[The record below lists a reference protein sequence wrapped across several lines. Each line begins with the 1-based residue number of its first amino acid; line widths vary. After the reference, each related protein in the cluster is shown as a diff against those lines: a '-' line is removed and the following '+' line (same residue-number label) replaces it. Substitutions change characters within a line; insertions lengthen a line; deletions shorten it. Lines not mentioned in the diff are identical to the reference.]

1 MAIGTSLL
9 LEKDEQVMFLRD
21 VLRVLNPVNTQ
32 Q

>member
-9 LEKDEQVMFLRD
+9 LEKDEQDMFLRD